1 VTTPFLLSRASLT
14 HVEALVALM
23 ESAYRGDESKQG
35 WTSEADLIDGP
46 RTDHAEISEAIKDP
60 NSYFLIATD
69 AAGTVMG
76 CACITHHGD
85 ACYFGK
91 FAVSPVLQGGGLGKE
106 LLRACEELAVTDY
119 GAARM
124 TMTVVDGRRELE
136 AFYER
141 RGYARTGDSVLMADL
156 HVIDG
161 MTIGHDLVLYEYAKD
176 LA

>member
-1 VTTPFLLSRASLT
+1 VSQQLVVSRASLD

-23 ESAYRGDESKQG
+23 ESAYRGDESKNG

-46 RTDHAEISEAIKDP
+46 RTDHAEITDSINDP
-60 NSYFLIATD
+60 NSYFLIACEET
-69 AAGTVMG
+69 GMLTG
-76 CACITHHGD
+76 CACITHEGD

-91 FAVSPVLQGGGLGKE
+91 FAVSPLLQGGGVGKQ
-106 LLRACEELAVTDY
+106 LLQACEEVATSHFGVS
-119 GAARM
+119 RM
-124 TMTVVDGRRELE
+124 TMTVIDGRRELE

-141 RGYARTGDSVLMADL
+141 RGYARTGHTIKMADL